1 MTWRAVL
8 IGFLSS
14 VILCSITY
22 FNQSVMRQS
31 AIVGNYIPL
40 SVYGT
45 LILVVVVINPLLGR
59 IRASWRLSG
68 RELAVT
74 LTMVLATCG
83 IAESGFMKTFTN
95 VLMLPQHYRRTTPAW
110 DYADTGTFS
119 RLPGHMLADPGP
131 ADTALDSY
139 IQGTVG
145 NESVAFSDLPWQAWA
160 APLLTW
166 LPMAV
171 LLIVGFTALALVVHR
186 QWSDH
191 EKLPYPLATFATGLL
206 GTGEDGHGSVLQQKR
221 FWLAAGAVFAIHM
234 VNFAHSWWPEYM
246 IRINTVFDMRP
257 ISPLIPGFETARL
270 RNAILYCRLYFAV
283 VGIAYLVSS
292 DVSFSFAAVPVVG
305 SIVQGILA
313 KYGVSF
319 MAGGEHRASIYTSL
333 NIGSFVAFLA
343 MVLYF
348 GRRHYWSV
356 LRRTVGLRANEKLF
370 AYEVWGGRVF
380 VVCMLLC
387 TGLMIAYGLEWPFA
401 LLYMFMIIVFYVGVA
416 RVVAQTGLFIMKPA
430 WVPHILLLGLCGN
443 YALGPTAALIAMV
456 LSAVLFAEAR
466 ETVMPYMVNS
476 FNLLEREGEG
486 SRLGRI
492 AAWSALAAVLGMVIG
507 LAVMLRI
514 QYTHGTDM
522 AAGGW
527 FTRAV
532 PSYPFE
538 ISTDISQR
546 LKSQGALAASDALGP
561 WQRLAA
567 FQPDKQFSVSFVIG
581 VLLVVGCY
589 VGRIR
594 IKGWPINPAV
604 FLLWSWWHCAKLTFS
619 FLLGWGIKAAATR
632 YGGVPMVEK
641 VKTVMIGVIAGDML
655 GAFVPAVISA
665 IYYFATGN
673 PPPSYNIMP

>member
-8 IGFLSS
+8 IGMVCS
-14 VILCSITY
+14 VVLCSITY

-45 LILVVVVINPLLGR
+45 LILVVVVINPLLGKL
-59 IRASWRLSG
+59 RASWRLSG

-95 VLMLPQHYRRTTPAW
+95 VLMLPRHYRRTTPAW

-119 RLPGHMLADPGP
+119 RLPDHMLAQTG
-131 ADTALDSY
+131 ADDAALDSY
-139 IQGTVG
+139 IQGAVG
-145 NESVAFSDLPWQAWA
+145 NESVSFADVPWDAWVT
-160 APLLTW
+160 PLLTW
-166 LPMAV
+166 LPMAI
-171 LLIVGFTALALVVHR
+171 LLIIGFTALALVVHR

-206 GTGEDGHGSVLQQKR
+206 GTGADGQGSVLR
-221 FWLAAGAVFAIHM
+221 NRSFWVATAAILSIHM
-234 VNFAHSWWPEYM
+234 INFAYSWWPEH
-246 IRINTVFDMRP
+246 TVSVKTAFDMRALT
-257 ISPLIPGFETARL
+257 SLIPAFEFARL

-283 VGIAYLVSS
+283 VGVAYIVSS
-292 DVSFSFAAVPVVG
+292 DVSFSFAVVPFVG
-305 SIVQGILA
+305 TIAQGILA
-313 KYGVSF
+313 KYGISF

-333 NIGSFVAFLA
+333 NIGSFIAFLG
-343 MVLYF
+343 MVLFF

-356 LRRTVGLRANEKLF
+356 LRRSLGFKSEEKLYP
-370 AYEVWGGRVF
+370 YEVWAGRVF
-380 VVCMLLC
+380 MVCTLLC
-387 TGLMIAYGLEWPFA
+387 TCMMMAYGLQWPFA
-401 LLYMFMIIVFYVGVA
+401 ILYMFMIVVFYVGVA

-430 WVPHILLLGLCGN
+430 WVPHILLLGLFGG
-443 YALGPTAALIAMV
+443 YALGPTAALIAMM
-456 LSAVLFAEAR
+456 LSSVLFAEAR

-476 FNLLEREGEG
+476 FNLLEREGES

-492 AAWSALAAVLGMVIG
+492 AAWSALAAVIGMVIG

-514 QYTHGTDM
+514 QYSHGTDM

-538 ISTDISQR
+538 ISTDIAQR

-561 WQRLAA
+561 WERIKSI
-567 FQPDKQFSVSFVIG
+567 QPEKPFAISFIIG

-604 FLLWSWWHCAKLTFS
+604 FLLWSWSHCAKLAFS
-619 FLLGWGIKAAATR
+619 FFVGWLIKAAATR

-641 VKTVMIGVIAGDML
+641 VKVIMIGVIAGDML
-655 GAFVPAVISA
+655 GAFIPAVISA
-665 IYYFATGN
+665 IYYFVTGS
-673 PPPSYNIMP
+673 PPRSYIIMP